1 MALKRAKFIKSKAK
15 VIKIRH
21 IKNILGGFAIGFI
34 NAVFGAGGGII
45 AVSIL
50 KRNGLSQKKA
60 QATALSVILPL
71 SVISAIMYY
80 LNGYFEIRDALS
92 FLPFGFLGTV
102 TGAFLLGKIPD
113 RILKI
118 MFCFFMIYTG
128 VRLLL
133 K

>member
-1 MALKRAKFIKSKAK
+1 MIE
-15 VIKIRH
+15 IRKL
-21 IKNILGGFAIGFI
+21 KNIFGGFSIGFI

-45 AVSIL
+45 AVSVL

-71 SVISAIMYY
+71 SIISAVMYY
-80 LNGYFEIRDALS
+80 LKGYFEFSDAIS
-92 FLPFGFLGTV
+92 FLPFGFLGAIA
-102 TGAFLLGKIPD
+102 GAFLLGKIPD
-113 RILKI
+113 RILKL

-128 VRLLL
+128 IRLLF